1 MDNWETKYR
10 FISWLEFYDTLQRFT
25 HHSTSGPLG
34 DLAKLK
40 QKGISKTFARAPRV
54 SRQDQIELFTTEL
67 SPTLSVEVRR
77 DRPRNLANAIGLAR
91 EAEQREDLL
100 LDKVAQAT
108 RSRQTRSMPW
118 ASRSNASASTR
129 PTTPSS
135 STLPAAIVGSK
146 PERGRVMSV
155 LRKLR

>member
-1 MDNWETKYR
+1 LDNWETKYR

-25 HHSTSGPLG
+25 RHSTSGPLG

-40 QKGISKTFARAPRV
+40 QKGISKTFACAPRV
-54 SRQDQIELFTTEL
+54 SRQDHIKLFTTGL
-67 SPTLSVEVRR
+67 SPTLSVEVRQ
-77 DRPRNLANAIGLAR
+77 DRPWDLANAIGLAR

-118 ASRSNASASTR
+118 PLGIA
-129 PTTPSS
+129 
-135 STLPAAIVGSK
+135 L
-146 PERGRVMSV
+146 
-155 LRKLR
+155 

>member
-25 HHSTSGPLG
+25 RHSTSSPLG

-40 QKGISKTFARAPRV
+40 QKGISKTFARVPRV
-54 SRQDQIELFTTEL
+54 SRQDQIELFTTGL

-77 DRPRNLANAIGLAR
+77 DRPRDLANAISLAR

-108 RSRQTRSMPW
+108 RSR
-118 ASRSNASASTR
+118 
-129 PTTPSS
+129 
-135 STLPAAIVGSK
+135 
-146 PERGRVMSV
+146 
-155 LRKLR
+155 